1 MREALP
7 VGDPRRPPGRDG
19 FVVADAND
27 GGVVAAVVAGVAVV
41 AAVAVVDAAAGDDV
55 EPARREPIPELDD
68 WHAVDKP
75 RNATDKYDPELC
87 VQEAPDPGAESRP
100 EHAPED
106 VALASPSSAEDG
118 AITSPAMAARFNSV
132 GISQMFSKMLKNPDF
147 FKQDVLTFDRILTEL

>member
-27 GGVVAAVVAGVAVV
+27 GVVVAAVVAAVVAVV
-41 AAVAVVDAAAGDDV
+41 AAVAVVDGAAGDDV

-68 WHAVDKP
+68 WHAVDEP
-75 RNATDKYDPELC
+75 RNATDKYDPERC
-87 VQEAPDPGAESRP
+87 AQEAPDPGAESRP

-118 AITSPAMAARFNSV
+118 AITSPAMAARLHTRVLELDSV
-132 GISQMFSKMLKNPDF
+132 
-147 FKQDVLTFDRILTEL
+147 RILAKFRNFR

>member
-19 FVVADAND
+19 FVVADASD
-27 GGVVAAVVAGVAVV
+27 GGVIAAVVVVV
-41 AAVAVVDAAAGDDV
+41 AGVAVVDAAAGDDV

-68 WHAVDKP
+68 WHAVDEP
-75 RNATDKYDPELC
+75 RNATDKYDSERC
-87 VQEAPDPGAESRP
+87 AQEAPDPGAESRP

-118 AITSPAMAARFNSV
+118 AITSPAMAWVHTLAPLELELPAPT
-132 GISQMFSKMLKNPDF
+132 SK
-147 FKQDVLTFDRILTEL
+147 I